1 MDFVIL
7 DARRNFQHAC
17 FFFRFFNDMK
27 PQIARSFSCTVH
39 LNYFQSLFWLYQHL
53 SLRTSV
59 LAGWMKQIFIWR
71 SWNFAFYPASERLN
85 KLFPPMSQLRRIQE
99 DINKF
104 LFQLSH
110 CAQITELYKGHLHVY
125 LCFQQDD
132 RCKFFLVNHVFLLL
146 IFPCFIDPVLNV
158 IVRYWLFLLD
168 RSYFDWI

>member
-110 CAQITELYKGHLHVY
+110 CAQITEPLQGPSSCLFVFSTRWSVQIFSCKS
-125 LCFQQDD
+125 CFSSS
-132 RCKFFLVNHVFLLL
+132 H
-146 IFPCFIDPVLNV
+146 FP
-158 IVRYWLFLLD
+158 LFY
-168 RSYFDWI
+168 RPCTECYC